1 VRDVVRDWVASF
13 ASFVRGAGGDQRA
26 SSSVG
31 VAFVVGALVVAVLG
45 LRWINASGPDEKAD
59 DGEQW
64 AFEDGSAQ
72 GDGDSTAT
80 TIPASLPANVVVV
93 RDPGEPADGQPV
105 VTLPDGQTGV
115 FLPGFPP
122 VEGGTTGT
130 TDAPGSSTDGGGTTP
145 TTRRPGTSP
154 TTTRGTFPTTPTT
167 PPPTTSPPTTS
178 PPTTTTSPPDTT
190 TTTAVEGG
198 EGSGL
203 LGLDLSGLLGALG
216 LTLA

>member
-1 VRDVVRDWVASF
+1 MRDVVRDWVASF

-45 LRWINASGPDEKAD
+45 LRWINAAGPDEKAD

-64 AFEDGSAQ
+64 GFEDGGAQ
-72 GDGDSTAT
+72 GDGESTGT

-130 TDAPGSSTDGGGTTP
+130 TDAPGSTDGGGGTTP

-154 TTTRGTFPTTPTT
+154 TTTRGPF
-167 PPPTTSPPTTS
+167 PPTTTASTA
-178 PPTTTTSPPDTT
+178 PPTTTTTAPTTTTTEDTT
-190 TTTAVEGG
+190 TTTVGDTTDS
-198 EGSGL
+198 SGL
-203 LGLDLSGLLGALG
+203 LGLDLSGLLGVLG